1 MALEVFKILHKES
14 PVYLHDLIC
23 FKNNNYS
30 FRYTRMAET
39 PQVRTTRFGSS
50 SFRSSAAKLW
60 NSLPQ
65 HFREVYNF
73 NHFKSLINALNG
85 GDCVCFFVVHLSLLH
100 ALICLFCF
108 CLF

>member
-23 FKNNNYS
+23 FKNNHYF
-30 FRYTRMAET
+30 FRYTRMAEI
-39 PQVRTTRFGSS
+39 PHVRTTRFGSS

-65 HFREVYNF
+65 HFREVHNF
-73 NHFKSLINALNG
+73 NHFKSLINAWNG
-85 GDCVCFFVVHLSLLH
+85 GDCVCS
-100 ALICLFCF
+100 FCSAS
-108 CLF
+108 